1 MARRRVKRHTI
12 SRVTR
17 KVGTHRRRKR
27 RTTHKKRT
35 SRGKTELHV
44 TIHHKTR

>member
-1 MARRRVKRHTI
+1 MARRRVKRHSI
-12 SRVTR
+12 CRTR

-35 SRGKTELHV
+35 SRGKTVH
-44 TIHHKTR
+44 IHIH

>member
-1 MARRRVKRHTI
+1 MARRRVRRHSI
-12 SRVTR
+12 CRTR
-17 KVGTHRRRKR
+17 KVGTHRRKR
-27 RTTHKKRT
+27 RTAHKKRT